1 MIRIFS
7 RYGSG
12 KVAMSLAM
20 EGFLLSSAFALA
32 TEVRL
37 GLGPGSPPP
46 LPIVIQESAVFM
58 IVGLLSLYI
67 NGLYD
72 FGERLTVRQLTV
84 SLLRS
89 FTLGALALAGV
100 FFLIPAIQAGRG
112 IFFIAFLFAIVAVT
126 AWRVLLRWMLN
137 TDKFA
142 ERVLIVGTDEKAI
155 DIARETL
162 SRKHLGFRVVG
173 FLDDD
178 PKLQGVSL
186 LNPRVIG
193 TTSQA
198 CQLARQHGATRVVV
212 AALDYRGRV
221 SMDSLLECKTSGI
234 RVQEGSSYY
243 EQLTGKIMVEGLRKS
258 WLIFS
263 DGFVVSRGVLFSK
276 RLLDMAAA
284 SVGLIL
290 ALPFMVLVAIAVKL
304 DSPGP
309 ILFRQERVGRG
320 RRPFM
325 LYKFRSMRT
334 DAEKNGPVWATQ
346 GDPRVTPV
354 GRFIRTTRL
363 DELPQLWNVL
373 VGDMSLV
380 GPRPER
386 DLFVQQ
392 LLEVNP
398 YYGQRLVV
406 RPGLT
411 GWAQIKAPYA
421 SSFEESIEKLKYD
434 LYYIKNMSL
443 FLDISIL
450 LSTARIVLLGRG
462 AR

>member
-32 TEVRL
+32 TQVRL
-37 GLGPGSPPP
+37 GLGPGVPPP
-46 LPIVIQESAVFM
+46 LPVVIQESAVFM
-58 IVGLLSLYI
+58 IVGLLSLYM

-84 SLLRS
+84 ALLRA
-89 FTLGALALAGV
+89 FTLGALALAAV
-100 FFLIPAIQAGRG
+100 FFLYPAIQAGRG
-112 IFFIAFLFAIVAVT
+112 VVFIAFVFAIVAVT
-126 AWRVLLRWMLN
+126 AWRVILRWMLN

-193 TTSQA
+193 TTAQA

-325 LYKFRSMRT
+325 VYKFRSMRN

-346 GDPRVTPV
+346 GDPRVTRV
-354 GRFIRTTRL
+354 GRFIRKTRL

-392 LLEVNP
+392 LLEVSP